1 MQFFAHANLTA
12 EQWKK
17 EREIKFVKCSL
28 ECGTIKKMSNAHL
41 TAGAPNQLGMEPG
54 TDTSMHLPGIYGI

>member
-1 MQFFAHANLTA
+1 MLT
-12 EQWKK
+12 WMRDNSKK
-17 EREIKFVKCSL
+17 L
-28 ECGTIKKMSNAHL
+28 SNAHL